1 MVSETAMRTNDTSL
15 LFGRCADPGLVAV
28 EHLPDGESDQMM
40 LFWRRGHRIDTT
52 TEPFR
57 PYLWLASADL
67 LRGGPEPAAI
77 EPLTG
82 PGVLGTRA
90 RFPTWT
96 ALEAAVRRLQKITK
110 RSPTDREA
118 PYWFVNDPV
127 QQYLMDSG
135 RTIGHGLDYD
145 GLRRMQLDIET
156 ATAEGYE
163 FSNPDREEDRI
174 IGIGL
179 ADNTGWRELLR
190 GDQLDER
197 AMLER
202 FVELVRERDP
212 DVIEGHN
219 IFSFDLDYLIRRA
232 ARHGVVL
239 GIGRDGRPP
248 AVRGGRFAAA
258 ERVANYPRT
267 DVFGRTVLDTYFLA
281 QIYDVSHRSL
291 PGLGLKDIAR
301 HFGIARADRE
311 YIDGPEVGRV
321 FRRDPER
328 VLRYLADDLEETA
341 GVALRLAPVYLAQAR
356 IVPMSLQNIALRG
369 TAAKIDALM
378 LREYLARRAA
388 IPQPQPA
395 QPFEGGLTEIYEQ
408 GVIRN
413 VHHCDVRSL
422 YPSVMLAD
430 RIRPASDHQDVFL
443 ALLGRLRDVR
453 LAAKDRMRA
462 AATDRDRA
470 FEEAMQSSFKIL
482 INSFYGYLGFEGARF
497 NDFDAAARVAARGR
511 ELLRAMVAAIREGG
525 GRPIE
530 IDTDGIF
537 FVPPEGDDAALEAFR
552 ARVRSVLPP
561 GVELEFDS
569 VWPAM
574 FSYRPKNYALRSADG
589 ELLLTG
595 AALRSR
601 GLEPYLRDFIR
612 DWIASKLDGR
622 DAELPALVDRY
633 RRALIRHEFPLDR
646 LARTERLSESPE
658 TYAAQ
663 RAARGRARSAAV
675 ELALAS
681 GRPYR
686 TGDQVSYYVT
696 GTRKRVPIH
705 SNARLLADA
714 APDVRDENVAYY
726 LARLEDLVARLE
738 SAGDAG
744 EAKEPTAGSAAAP
757 RPARGS
763 ARGPRSPR

>member
-1 MVSETAMRTNDTSL
+1 MTTLETSL
-15 LFGRCADPGLVAV
+15 LFGRRAEPGLVAV
-28 EHLPDGESDQMM
+28 EHVPGEDTDQAV
-40 LFWRRGHRIDTT
+40 LFWRRGDRVETT
-52 TEPFR
+52 REPFQ
-57 PYLWLASADL
+57 PFLWLASADL
-67 LRGGPEPAAI
+67 LRGAPEPLAI
-77 EPLTG
+77 EPLAG
-82 PGVLGTRA
+82 PGALCALA
-90 RFPTWT
+90 RFPTWSR
-96 ALEAAVRRLQKITK
+96 LETAVRRLQKVTR

-118 PYWFVNDPV
+118 PYAFVNDPV

-145 GLRRMQLDIET
+145 DLRRLQLDIET

-163 FSNPDREEDRI
+163 FSNPDRDEDRI
-174 IGIGL
+174 VAIGL
-179 ADNTGWRELLR
+179 ADNTGWSELIR
-190 GDQLDER
+190 GDRLDER
-197 AMLER
+197 SMLER
-202 FVELVRERDP
+202 LVQLIRERDP

-219 IFSFDLDYLIRRA
+219 IFSFDLDYLLRRA
-232 ARHGVVL
+232 ARHGVTL
-239 GIGRDGRPP
+239 AIGRDGRPP
-248 AVRGGRFAAA
+248 SVRPGRFAAA
-258 ERVANYPRT
+258 ERIANYPRV

-301 HFGIARADRE
+301 HFGLARPDRE
-311 YIDGPEVGRV
+311 YIEGPEIGRV
-321 FRRDPER
+321 FRLDPER
-328 VLRYLADDLEETA
+328 VLRYLADDLQETA
-341 GVALRLAPVYLAQAR
+341 GLALRLAPVYLAQAR
-356 IVPMSLQNIALRG
+356 IVPMSLQNMALRG

-378 LREYLARRAA
+378 LREYIARRAA

-395 QPFEGGLTEIYEQ
+395 RPFEGGLTEMYEQ

-422 YPSVMLAD
+422 YPSIMLAD

-462 AATDRDRA
+462 AATDRERA

-497 NDFDAAARVAARGR
+497 NDFDAAERVAARGR

-530 IDTDGIF
+530 TDTDGIF
-537 FVPPEGDDAALEAFR
+537 FVPPDGDEAVLDAFR

-574 FSYRPKNYALRSADG
+574 FSYRPKNYALRSPDG
-589 ELLLTG
+589 ELVLTG

-612 DWIASKLDGR
+612 DWVACKLDGR
-622 DAELPALVDRY
+622 DAELAGLVDRY
-633 RRALIRHEFPLDR
+633 RRALMRHEWPLER
-646 LARTERLSESPE
+646 LARTERLSEPPE
-658 TYAAQ
+658 TYAAK
-663 RAARGRARSAAV
+663 RAAGGRARSAAA

-686 TGDQVSYYVT
+686 AGDQVSYYVT
-696 GTRKRVPIH
+696 GTRKNVPIH

-714 APDVRDENVAYY
+714 RPDRRDENIAYY
-726 LARLEDLVARLE
+726 IARLEDLVARLE
-738 SAGDAG
+738 SAGEPE
-744 EAKEPTAGSAAAP
+744 EADSEPAPVRRSAAGG
-757 RPARGS
+757 AR
-763 ARGPRSPR
+763 RQRRSQ